1 MGGVKDRAGVA
12 LQLHLRGESVCID
25 IDGLSSPSQDAGIF
39 ISKSP
44 SRATAVQLQYHCTTV
59 TRLCTQVFLVFQCSL
74 AVPQYICYL
83 DWLALLA
90 SLKTATAN
98 GKVTPG
104 ACNCTTVTLLYLF
117 CFTGLVCIQE
127 SNAIVM
133 IISCNFIVA
142 NVGFTEGR
150 KPFLLLSLPILGCC
164 DVPMVLYHSRKRP
177 APFPS
182 PHCGAQV
189 P

>member
-1 MGGVKDRAGVA
+1 MLSNCTSEEKASASTLTGCHHQAKMPASLFRRA
-12 LQLHLRGESVCID
+12 L
-25 IDGLSSPSQDAGIF
+25 P
-39 ISKSP
+39 
-44 SRATAVQLQYHCTTV
+44 RATAVQLQYHCTTV

-150 KPFLLLSLPILGCC
+150 KPFCS
-164 DVPMVLYHSRKRP
+164 
-177 APFPS
+177 
-182 PHCGAQV
+182 
-189 P
+189 